1 MTALGLRAGDVVR
14 AAFAASVERLRAHE
28 RAAIDAT
35 DPEGV
40 HQARV
45 ATRRLRSDLR
55 TFSPLLEWAW
65 VKALRSELRWLGDA
79 LGRTRDVDVLAA
91 RVRARVEALPGPT
104 RAAARPI
111 LESLA
116 QETAAAHAE
125 LLSVLSSDRYVMLR
139 ERLAEA
145 AEDPA
150 LTAGAAA
157 PASTLLPSLVRG
169 PWHALV
175 EEVRRAGYEPT
186 DSELHAIR
194 IRAKRARYAAEAVA
208 LAVGKPAERF
218 AKAAAALQGLLG
230 EHQDAVVAQDW
241 LGRWAEGAATDGAA
255 VAQVLVE
262 SERRAALDVRGRW
275 RAAWE
280 KLAGPELTAWL

>member
-1 MTALGLRAGDVVR
+1 MTAPGPRAGEVVR
-14 AAFAASVERLRAHE
+14 AALAASVARLRTHE
-28 RAAIDAT
+28 SAAIDAT

-55 TFSPLLEWAW
+55 TFAPLLEWAW
-65 VKALRSELRWLGDA
+65 AKALRGELRWLGDA
-79 LGRTRDVDVLAA
+79 LGHSRDADVLAA
-91 RVRARVEALPGPT
+91 RLRQRVEALPGP
-104 RAAARPI
+104 AR
-111 LESLA
+111 S
-116 QETAAAHAE
+116 TAAAVLVSLSQETSAAHGH

-139 ERLAEA
+139 ERLAGA

-157 PASTLLPSLVRG
+157 PASVVLPSLVRE

-175 EEVRRAGYEPT
+175 EEVGAAGYEPT
-186 DSELHAIR
+186 DIALHAIR

-208 LAVGKPAERF
+208 PAVGEPAEHF

-230 EHQDAVVAQDW
+230 EHQDSVVAQVW
-241 LGRWAEGAATDGAA
+241 LRRWDEGRAEEESA
-255 VAQVLVE
+255 VAEVLVE
-262 SERRAALDVRGRW
+262 EERRAALRVRGRW
-275 RAAWE
+275 HVAWE
-280 KLAGPELTAWL
+280 KLADPGLTSWL